1 MVYASSMR
9 GSLIS
14 YRIYMDGCI
23 VRSMDKQHI
32 PIYVPTPLVAK
43 IDAIAHDEMR
53 SRTNATAWLLS
64 QALRSREPVEVAE
77 PAEAS

>member
-1 MVYASSMR
+1 MER
-9 GSLIS
+9 
-14 YRIYMDGCI
+14 
-23 VRSMDKQHI
+23 QHI

>member
-1 MVYASSMR
+1 MH
-9 GSLIS
+9 GSLIP
-14 YRIYMDGCI
+14 YRVYRDGC
-23 VRSMDKQHI
+23 SMRVMERQHI